1 MRGETGPQQTDAK
14 PGLLQRYRSRF
25 PWLDHLVRAG
35 QSYTTHHGDHYAAAI
50 TFFSVLSLVPLLMI
64 AFSAAGFVL
73 AGNQELLRQ
82 LQDQVQQAAPEG
94 LGETLNQVI
103 DGAIASRSGVG
114 IVGLL
119 GALYSGLG
127 WMGNLREA
135 LTAQW
140 RSARPGDQPPEPEG
154 FLRTKVF
161 DLLALLGLGLALVAS
176 FALTG
181 VGTAFASAV
190 LNALGL
196 GQVPGARLV
205 LTVLAVAASVG
216 GMWLVFLWVIARL
229 PREPVPLR
237 NATRTALFGA
247 VGFEVLKQAFAIYLD
262 SVTASPTGQLFG
274 PVIGLM
280 VFAYFVSRFLLFLT
294 AWAAV
299 GSDQAAPEAPDSR
312 PQVPEQQPSPAA
324 ETLPR
329 PVRSRPDVSPSSLIW
344 ARSGVYPDA
353 PTPDWACTGASG
365 SARCR
370 PTGPTQCARKSLC

>member
-1 MRGETGPQQTDAK
+1 MRGTSPQQTDAK
-14 PGLLQRYRSRF
+14 PSLLQRYRLRYS
-25 PWLDHLVRAG
+25 WLDHLVRAG
-35 QSYTTHHGDHYAAAI
+35 QSYTANHGDHYAAAI
-50 TFFSVLSLVPLLMI
+50 TFFSVLSLMPLLMI
-64 AFSAAGFVL
+64 AFATAGFVL
-73 AGNQELLRQ
+73 AGNPGLLRQ
-82 LQDQVQQAAPEG
+82 LQDQIHAAAPPG
-94 LGETLNQVI
+94 LGTTLDQVI
-103 DGAIASRSGVG
+103 DGAIRSRGGVG

-140 RSARPGDQPPEPEG
+140 RSTPWRLGPGEQPPESEG

-161 DLLALLGLGLALVAS
+161 DLLALLGLGAALMAS

-181 VGTAFASAV
+181 IGTAFAGVV

-196 GQVPGARLV
+196 GQIPGARLV
-205 LTVLAVAASVG
+205 LVVLAVAASVI

-237 NATRTALFGA
+237 SATRAAWLGA
-247 VGFEVLKQAFAIYLD
+247 VGFELIKQAFAIYLD
-262 SVTASPTGQLFG
+262 SVTNSPTGRLFG

-299 GSDQAAPEAPDSR
+299 VTRKQ
-312 PQVPEQQPSPAA
+312 PQGDLSPA
-324 ETLPR
+324 E
-329 PVRSRPDVSPSSLIW
+329 
-344 ARSGVYPDA
+344 SGALAINP
-353 PTPDWACTGASG
+353 
-365 SARCR
+365 
-370 PTGPTQCARKSLC
+370 

>member
-1 MRGETGPQQTDAK
+1 M
-14 PGLLQRYRSRF
+14 
-25 PWLDHLVRAG
+25 
-35 QSYTTHHGDHYAAAI
+35 
-50 TFFSVLSLVPLLMI
+50 LSLVPLLMI

-103 DGAIASRSGVG
+103 NGAIASRGGVG

-140 RSARPGDQPPEPEG
+140 QSTEGQSTGGRSTEGRSQPPASEG
-154 FLRTKVF
+154 FLHTKVF
-161 DLLALLGLGLALVAS
+161 DLLALLGLGLSLVAS

-181 VGTAFASAV
+181 VGTAFANAV

-196 GQVPGARLV
+196 GDVVGARLV
-205 LTVLAVAASVG
+205 LTALTVAASVA

-229 PREPVPLR
+229 PRQPVPLR
-237 NATRTALFGA
+237 SATRVALFGA
-247 VGFEVLKQAFAIYLD
+247 IGFEVLKQAFAIYLD

-274 PVIGLM
+274 
-280 VFAYFVSRFLLFLT
+280 
-294 AWAAV
+294 
-299 GSDQAAPEAPDSR
+299 
-312 PQVPEQQPSPAA
+312 
-324 ETLPR
+324 
-329 PVRSRPDVSPSSLIW
+329 
-344 ARSGVYPDA
+344 
-353 PTPDWACTGASG
+353 
-365 SARCR
+365 
-370 PTGPTQCARKSLC
+370 

>member
-1 MRGETGPQQTDAK
+1 MRGISPQQTDAK
-14 PGLLQRYRSRF
+14 PGLLQRYRLRY
-25 PWLDHLVRAG
+25 PWLDRLVRAG
-35 QSYTTHHGDHYAAAI
+35 QSYTAHHGDHYAAAI

-64 AFSAAGFVL
+64 AFAATGFVL

-82 LQDQVQQAAPEG
+82 LQDQIGTAAPPG
-94 LGETLNQVI
+94 LGDTLNQVI
-103 DGAIASRSGVG
+103 DGAIASRNGVG

-140 RSARPGDQPPEPEG
+140 RANQLQRGEQPPESEG

-161 DLLALLGLGLALVAS
+161 DLLALLGLGLALVVS
-176 FALTG
+176 FTLTG
-181 VGTAFASAV
+181 AGTAFGPV
-190 LNALGL
+190 LLETVGL
-196 GQVPGARLV
+196 GEVVGAQFVLLV
-205 LTVLAVAASVG
+205 LAMAASVG

-237 NATRTALFGA
+237 RATRAALFGA
-247 VGFEVLKQAFAIYLD
+247 LGFEVLKQAFAIYLD

-299 GSDQAAPEAPDSR
+299 PPDS
-312 PQVPEQQPSPAA
+312 SP
-324 ETLPR
+324 
-329 PVRSRPDVSPSSLIW
+329 
-344 ARSGVYPDA
+344 
-353 PTPDWACTGASG
+353 
-365 SARCR
+365 
-370 PTGPTQCARKSLC
+370 

>member
-1 MRGETGPQQTDAK
+1 MRGTSPQQTDAK
-14 PGLLQRYRSRF
+14 LSLLQRYRLRYS
-25 PWLDHLVRAG
+25 WLDHLVRAG
-35 QSYTTHHGDHYAAAI
+35 KSYTANHGDHYAAAI

-64 AFSAAGFVL
+64 AFAAAGFVL
-73 AGNQELLRQ
+73 AGDPQLLHQ
-82 LQDQVQQAAPEG
+82 LQDQIHSAAPAG
-94 LGETLNQVI
+94 LGATLDQVI
-103 DGAIASRSGVG
+103 DGAIRSRRSVG

-140 RSARPGDQPPEPEG
+140 TGEQPPEAAG

-161 DLLALLGLGLALVAS
+161 DLLALLGLGLALMAS

-181 VGTAFASAV
+181 IGTAFASVV
-190 LNALGL
+190 LNTLGL
-196 GQVPGARLV
+196 GQIPGARLV
-205 LTVLAVAASVG
+205 LVALAVVASVA

-237 NATRTALFGA
+237 SATRAAWFGA
-247 VGFEVLKQAFAIYLD
+247 VGFELLKQAFAIYLD
-262 SVTASPTGQLFG
+262 SVTNSPTGRLFG

-299 GSDQAAPEAPDSR
+299 VTKSASETEPENVPEHHRAPQHVPAPQAAPTPPGVS
-312 PQVPEQQPSPAA
+312 A
-324 ETLPR
+324 E
-329 PVRSRPDVSPSSLIW
+329 S
-344 ARSGVYPDA
+344 
-353 PTPDWACTGASG
+353 
-365 SARCR
+365 
-370 PTGPTQCARKSLC
+370 

>member
-1 MRGETGPQQTDAK
+1 MRGTSPQQTDAK
-14 PGLLQRYRSRF
+14 LSLLQRYRLRYS
-25 PWLDHLVRAG
+25 WLDHLVRAG
-35 QSYTTHHGDHYAAAI
+35 QSYTANHGDHYAAAI
-50 TFFSVLSLVPLLMI
+50 TFFSVLSLMPLLMI
-64 AFSAAGFVL
+64 AFAAAGFVL
-73 AGNQELLRQ
+73 AGNPELLHQ
-82 LQDQVQQAAPEG
+82 LQDQIHAAAPPG
-94 LGETLNQVI
+94 LGTTLDQVI
-103 DGAIASRSGVG
+103 DGAIRSRGGVG

-140 RSARPGDQPPEPEG
+140 RLSPGEHPSQSEG

-161 DLLALLGLGLALVAS
+161 DLLALLGLGVALMAS

-181 VGTAFASAV
+181 IGTAFASVV

-196 GQVPGARLV
+196 GQIPGARLV
-205 LTVLAVAASVG
+205 LVVLAVAASIV

-237 NATRTALFGA
+237 SVTRAAWLGA
-247 VGFEVLKQAFAIYLD
+247 VGFELLKQAFAIYLD
-262 SVTASPTGQLFG
+262 SVTNSPTGRLFG

-299 GSDQAAPEAPDSR
+299 VARNQ
-312 PQVPEQQPSPAA
+312 PQGDLSPA
-324 ETLPR
+324 EP
-329 PVRSRPDVSPSSLIW
+329 
-344 ARSGVYPDA
+344 
-353 PTPDWACTGASG
+353 GAL
-365 SARCR
+365 AIK
-370 PTGPTQCARKSLC
+370 P

>member
-1 MRGETGPQQTDAK
+1 MRETGPRQTDAK
-14 PGLLQRYRSRF
+14 PGLVERCRSRY

-35 QSYTTHHGDHYAAAI
+35 QSYTAHHGDHYAAAI

-103 DGAIASRSGVG
+103 DGAIASRGGVG

-127 WMGNLREA
+127 WMGNLRDA

-140 RSARPGDQPPEPEG
+140 RLTQWRSTQWQSTQWQSQPPEPEG

-161 DLLALLGLGLALVAS
+161 DLLALLGLGLALMAS

-196 GQVPGARLV
+196 GDVVGARLG
-205 LTVLAVAASVG
+205 LTVLALTASVA

-229 PREPVPLR
+229 PRQPIPLR
-237 NATRTALFGA
+237 SATRTALFGA

-262 SVTASPTGQLFG
+262 SVTTSPTGQLFG

-299 GSDQAAPEAPDSR
+299 GCAQAAPDHH
-312 PQVPEQQPSPAA
+312 PQVPQQQPSPAA
-324 ETLPR
+324 ETFQKPADIARTSHPPR
-329 PVRSRPDVSPSSLIW
+329 
-344 ARSGVYPDA
+344 
-353 PTPDWACTGASG
+353 
-365 SARCR
+365 
-370 PTGPTQCARKSLC
+370 

>member
-1 MRGETGPQQTDAK
+1 MRGTSPQQTDAK
-14 PGLLQRYRSRF
+14 PSLLQRYRLRYS
-25 PWLDHLVRAG
+25 WLDVLVRAG
-35 QSYTTHHGDHYAAAI
+35 QSYTANHGDHYAAAI

-64 AFSAAGFVL
+64 AFAAAGFVL
-73 AGNQELLRQ
+73 AGDPQLLHQ
-82 LQDQVQQAAPEG
+82 LQDQIQAAAPPG
-94 LGETLNQVI
+94 LGATLNQVI
-103 DGAIASRSGVG
+103 DGAIRSRDSVG

-140 RSARPGDQPPEPEG
+140 KGEQPPESAG

-161 DLLALLGLGLALVAS
+161 DLLALLGLGLALMAS

-181 VGTAFASAV
+181 IGTAFASVV

-196 GQVPGARLV
+196 AQIPGARLV
-205 LTVLAVAASVG
+205 LVALAVAASVA

-229 PREPVPLR
+229 PREPVPPR
-237 NATRTALFGA
+237 SATRAAWFGA
-247 VGFEVLKQAFAIYLD
+247 IGFELLKQAFAIYLD
-262 SVTASPTGQLFG
+262 SVTNSPTGRLFG

-299 GSDQAAPEAPDSR
+299 VAKNQSQQGQPSTEVDPGAI
-312 PQVPEQQPSPAA
+312 VPEVVGSP
-324 ETLPR
+324 
-329 PVRSRPDVSPSSLIW
+329 PDVP
-344 ARSGVYPDA
+344 R
-353 PTPDWACTGASG
+353 
-365 SARCR
+365 
-370 PTGPTQCARKSLC
+370 